1 MRRDPLPNLG
11 MGQLSLGH
19 IAYGVLP
26 VSTVLKGREDTEEK
40 WRGTIVLLSLKTI
53 ANLFLNTHHCGT
65 CPRRTENNS
74 VGHIREFGPLI

>member
-40 WRGTIVLLSLKTI
+40 WRGIIVLLSQKTI
-53 ANLFLNTHHCGT
+53 ANLF
-65 CPRRTENNS
+65 
-74 VGHIREFGPLI
+74 F